1 MTEYT
6 RDAMDNFINQET
18 RKTALKFIQNVVPA
32 TPVDKGQARANW
44 QVSIS
49 TPKTTILKAT
59 DKSGS
64 ATITQ
69 AFGVIQGA
77 RDVDYPV
84 IWAVNLMPY
93 IGVLNEGSS
102 AQAPA
107 KFVETALKR
116 AQNAT

>member
-6 RDAMDNFINQET
+6 REALDNYINQET
-18 RKTALKFIQNVVPA
+18 RKTALRFIQNVVPA

-49 TPKTTILKAT
+49 VPKTKILKAT

-64 ATITQ
+64 ATIAQ
-69 AFGVIQGA
+69 AFGVIDSA
-77 RDVDYPV
+77 RNVDYPI

-93 IGVLNEGSS
+93 IGALNEGSS

-107 KFVETALKR
+107 KFVETALTR